1 MNAVTML
8 GFVAG
13 GLTTLAFVPQVIKI
27 WRSKSASD
35 ISWGMFLIFSAG
47 VAFWLAYGIALDELP
62 LIIANAVTLALALL
76 ILFLKWLYQNPAIK
90 SASALPD

>member
-62 LIIANAVTLALALL
+62 LIIANAVTLALAIL